1 MNNDVTIRAGI
12 LGLGMAGNMI
22 VRSMARTPGV
32 QLAAAAD
39 LREHAL
45 SAFRDEFG
53 GRMYGSLER
62 LIDDPDVDA
71 VWIASPSHLHAQHAI
86 MAMDAGKHV
95 VVEKPFATSIEEC
108 DAMIEASKRN
118 NVALI
123 AGGARGFEPAVIA
136 MRGVLKSGRLG
147 QLRALTDWSF
157 TSFMTRARERHEI
170 DQSIGGG
177 TIYNQGPHV
186 LDVLRLLGGGMVR
199 SVRASMVDTG
209 LQGRPCAG
217 YITAFLEFEDGVPAT
232 FTYDGYGYVQNW
244 EFLQWGETPGRVA
257 AWEDS
262 NTYRRALRNGT
273 ANELEARELLRY
285 AGRPAGSAPGGG
297 GGNNEGWV
305 PGDYGIIVATCDLG
319 EIRQSRDGL
328 YVYDDDGRHD
338 EPLPTGATFRGNEV
352 GELVQAINGV
362 TPVHD
367 GTWAK
372 ATIELVLAVMESA
385 ETHRE
390 VVLKHQVPVRD

>member
-1 MNNDVTIRAGI
+1 MNDNPLRAGI

-32 QLAAAAD
+32 KLAAAAD

-45 SAFRDEFG
+45 AAFRDEFG
-53 GRMYGSLER
+53 GHMHGSLER

-86 MAMDAGKHV
+86 AAMNAGKHV
-95 VVEKPFATSIEEC
+95 VVEKPFATSLEEC

-118 NVALI
+118 NVALL
-123 AGGARGFEPAVIA
+123 AGGARSYEPAVRA
-136 MRGVLKSGRLG
+136 MRSVFTSGRLG
-147 QLRALTDWSF
+147 RLRALTDWSF
-157 TSFMTRARERHEI
+157 TSFMTWARERHEI
-170 DQSIGGG
+170 DQSMGGG

-186 LDVLRLLGGGMVR
+186 VDVLRLLGGGMVR
-199 SVRASMVDTG
+199 SVRASMVDTQ

-232 FTYDGYGYVQNW
+232 FTYDGYGYVQNF

-262 NTYRRALRNGT
+262 NTYRRALRAGT
-273 ANELEARELLRY
+273 ANELDARELLRY
-285 AGRPAGSAPGGG
+285 AGRPPGSAPAAGGG
-297 GGNNEGWV
+297 NEGWV

-319 EIRQSRDGL
+319 EVRQSRDGL
-328 YVYDDDGRHD
+328 YVYDDNGRHE
-338 EPLPTGATFRGNEV
+338 EPLPAGATLRSNEV
-352 GELVQAINGV
+352 GELLQAISGA

-372 ATIELVLAVMESA
+372 ATIELVLAIIQSA

-390 VVLKHQVPVRD
+390 VELKHQVPVRD